1 MEPRRDVT
9 GTRMTRRRPSP
20 LAAIAAAIVLAAT
33 LAGCAASPAPRPSV
47 DLSGMPTAGAADID
61 VIGVLGDSVSLGVNA
76 CGEVGRCGEVSWASG
91 DDPSVA
97 SVALRVAAVAGDAP
111 KVNNRAKD
119 GGTVADALD
128 VRVDEVIDS
137 QPDLVLVLLGGN
149 DVCKGELAS
158 MTPVDTFRTEYTE
171 LLSRLHE
178 GAPDARILALS
189 IPDLHR
195 LWEIGHDDP
204 KAREVW
210 NSSPSCRN
218 LLGDADDMSAAAED
232 RRAAVTTRNQELN
245 AVIAEVCTPDLS
257 CTGDGGAL
265 YAYPFERDEISSVD
279 YFHPSALGQKAIAQ
293 MAWTA
298 LEEAAP

>member
-1 MEPRRDVT
+1 MTLRTSPRVT
-9 GTRMTRRRPSP
+9 
-20 LAAIAAAIVLAAT
+20 IATAIVLAAA
-33 LAGCAASPAPRPSV
+33 LGGCTSAPAPRSSV
-47 DLSGMPTAGAADID
+47 DLSGMPSAGADDID

-76 CGEVGRCGEVSWASG
+76 CGEVGRCGAASWASG

-97 SVALRVAAVAGDAP
+97 SVALRVASVTGDAP

-128 VRVDEVIDS
+128 VRVDEVIGS

-149 DVCKGELAS
+149 DVCKGDLDS
-158 MTPVDTFRTEYTE
+158 MTPVDTFRAEYSE
-171 LLSRLHE
+171 LVARVHD

-195 LWEIGHDDP
+195 LWEIGHEDP
-204 KAREVW
+204 KARDVW

-218 LLGDADDMSAAAED
+218 LLGDANDMSPAAEE
-232 RRAAVTTRNQELN
+232 RRAAVTMRNQELN
-245 AVIAEVCTPDLS
+245 SVIADVCTSELS
-257 CTGDGGAL
+257 CTTDGGAL
-265 YAYPFERDEISSVD
+265 YTYPFERDEISSVD